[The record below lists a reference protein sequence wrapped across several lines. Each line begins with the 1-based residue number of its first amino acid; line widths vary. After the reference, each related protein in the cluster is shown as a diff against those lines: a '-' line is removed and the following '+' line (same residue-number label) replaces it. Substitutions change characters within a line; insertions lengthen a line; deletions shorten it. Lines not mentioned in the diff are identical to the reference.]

1 MIRLQTVYREVHR
14 MAARYKKSHAN
25 KVLDAY
31 IEEVEDVRYRIQ
43 KDFEDMDIENASARN
58 DMEDCVQRMLAQCD
72 SLIQEIQG
80 QKL

>member
-1 MIRLQTVYREVHR
+1 MQTVYREVHK
-14 MAARYKKSHAN
+14 MAPRYKKSYAN

-31 IEEVEDVRYRIQ
+31 IEEAEGVRYRIQ
-43 KDFEDMDIENASARN
+43 KDFADMDFENASARN

-80 QKL
+80 QKI

>member
-1 MIRLQTVYREVHR
+1 
-14 MAARYKKSHAN
+14 MAARYKKSYAN
-25 KVLDAY
+25 KVLNAY
-31 IEEVEDVRYRIQ
+31 IEEVEGVRYRIQ
-43 KDFEDMDIENASARN
+43 KDFEDMDFENASARN

>member
-1 MIRLQTVYREVHR
+1 